1 MVSKFLKHKI
11 CKGMICPLFEINN
24 ITREGIDNLLTF
36 LYHFK
41 NTDIVLKELGPI
53 ESEF

>member
-1 MVSKFLKHKI
+1 
-11 CKGMICPLFEINN
+11 MICPLFEINN
-24 ITREGIDNLLTF
+24 LTREGIDNLLTF

-41 NTDIVLKELGPI
+41 NTDTMFQELGSI